1 MSQNAASPN
10 PRFRHFWGRVESFRC
25 AGKGIAFMLRTQ
37 HNAWIHAAITALVVL
52 AGALLGVSR
61 GEWCWLILAITSVW
75 TAESFNTA
83 LEIIVDIASP
93 QQRPAAGR
101 AKDIAAGAVLLC
113 ALGASVIGAIVF
125 VPHLLE
131 ALRGGP

>member
-1 MSQNAASPN
+1 MAPNAASPR
-10 PRFRHFWGRVESFRC
+10 PRYSHFWGRVESFRC

-37 HNAWIHAAITALVVL
+37 HNAWIHAAISAAVIA

-61 GEWCWLILAITSVW
+61 AEWCWLILAITSVW

-93 QQRPAAGR
+93 EQRPAAGR
-101 AKDIAAGAVLLC
+101 AKDVAAGAVLLC
-113 ALGASVIGAIVF
+113 AIGAAVIGLVVFLPRIVA
-125 VPHLLE
+125 LL
-131 ALRGGP
+131 GG